1 MSTFPRAFAK
11 PGRRNRPGSALPV
24 AVHEEQQPEPE
35 GVADE
40 ILALQKTI
48 GNTAVSRVLARE
60 AVVPLPGA
68 GTQIIGDDD
77 SDVTFSPWAKFEA
90 SNDPADVAVG
100 RAAGVQSGGF
110 QSTGMPDDGG
120 YGGTLSIKAGSK
132 GSVRIMVNAHFF
144 MDDIFNETFDED
156 FACTWSFEA
165 DLSGKIK
172 FGPARPESNPA
183 DSEHARFQISAVTPN
198 QDNDSGMFQVTASF
212 TGPQDAKASSK
223 GGGITVTPKDSPV
236 GGGGTY
242 ERGTSRTFA
251 APVLTRT
258 FWVKVLVTDIPPP
271 PKHEPHGK
279 VAFGPISASV
289 TQSHDVKFAVGKA
302 NLGGETK
309 LATQEERDLRAWYMQ
324 LSPETRKG
332 MHEGAIVPRLNGYTS
347 TTDNAPHN
355 RVLARQRVQAVEQA
369 LKDWGVTKFDETAPG
384 EYPYIE
390 EDPKQEVED
399 PADRRVAI
407 EVDEAPVQI
416 APAEPDFVD
425 TPGP

>member
-1 MSTFPRAFAK
+1 M
-11 PGRRNRPGSALPV
+11 
-24 AVHEEQQPEPE
+24 
-35 GVADE
+35 ADE

-48 GNTAVSRVLARE
+48 GNTALSRVLARE

-100 RAAGVQSGGF
+100 RATGVQSGGF
-110 QSTGMPDDGG
+110 QSTRHARRRRLRGHALDQGRQQG
-120 YGGTLSIKAGSK
+120 QAFGSW
-132 GSVRIMVNAHFF
+132 STRTSSWTTSSTRRSTRTSPAR
-144 MDDIFNETFDED
+144 
-156 FACTWSFEA
+156 WSFEA
-165 DLSGKIK
+165 DLTGKIK

-198 QDNDSGMFQVTASF
+198 QDSDSGMFQVTASF
-212 TGPQDAKASSK
+212 TGPQDAKSSSK
-223 GGGITVTPKDSPV
+223 SGGITVTPKDSPV
-236 GGGGTY
+236 GGGGNY

-425 TPGP
+425 MPGP